1 MKSISKML
9 ERSDLSGKERIIL
22 RIHNDINEMKTG
34 KSILSESDIY
44 NLAEGWKPAD
54 NFQAR
59 EYNKYLNVWKSLRFV
74 ESDIQTIYLNAI
86 IDINAV
92 EKALLYFVLKDPRE
106 YKHFINEGSKD
117 WDEQKVLNILLKNT
131 GFNYENVLHKM
142 TFDSLPKNIQKDLQK
157 LDSESEYEPSYYRDE
172 ENLSR
177 ILKNKDSLNSNETE
191 ELIDTIMDT
200 IIWEHEHEVM
210 LNEKFM
216 IRNLKHAYFADI
228 PLKIF
233 IDRMA
238 KNLKITHK
246 DEGELFNNLEKI
258 EDFKNPFRQAVKD
271 EISKGIFFSDYV
283 PLCNSTDK
291 ATYSG
296 IDTNIPHNELLDIWI
311 KEKDKNRKLIQKHID
326 SGKLVLE
333 NRAKKIFSIETYDEI
348 ITGESIYNSNLD
360 LPFVREYKSQ
370 IEQIMFFGDLI
381 YLMNRRTFPGYYQ
394 NILAFQELLEK
405 VSKIIESDI
414 TFMCDKYFKELNEEI
429 DSLTHQI
436 HLVVDKVTDLLYVE
450 NENRYYMEIYV
461 DDMIIDRNKLKPKK
475 YKGQEMYESEVSRDF
490 GGSGKIFNESVTLE
504 C

>member
-1 MKSISKML
+1 ML

-74 ESDIQTIYLNAI
+74 EADIQTIYLNAI

-92 EKALLYFVLKDPRE
+92 EKVLLYFVLRDPKE
-106 YKHFINEGSKD
+106 YKHLINEDSKG
-117 WDEQKVLNILLKNT
+117 WDQQKVLDLLLKNT
-131 GFNYENVLHKM
+131 GFNYVNILHRM
-142 TFDSLPKNIQKDLQK
+142 TFDSLPINIQKDLQI
-157 LDSESEYEPSYYRDE
+157 LDSESEYNPSYYRDE

-177 ILKNKDSLNSNETE
+177 ILKDKDSLNAQEIE
-191 ELIDTIMDT
+191 ELTDIIIDTIN
-200 IIWEHEHEVM
+200 WEYEHEVI
-210 LNEKFM
+210 LNERFM
-216 IRNLKHAYFADI
+216 IRNLTRVYFAEI
-228 PLKIF
+228 PLKVF
-233 IDRMA
+233 VERMVR
-238 KNLKITHK
+238 NLKITYK
-246 DEGELFNNLEKI
+246 DENELFNKLDKVK
-258 EDFKNPFRQAVKD
+258 DFKTNFRQAVKD
-271 EISKGIFFSDYV
+271 EISKGIFLSEYV
-283 PLCNSTDK
+283 PLCNSTGIT
-291 ATYSG
+291 TYSG
-296 IDTNIPHNELLDIWI
+296 VNTKIPHNELLGIWI
-311 KEKDKNRKLIQKHID
+311 KEKDKNRKLIQKHLD

-370 IEQIMFFGDLI
+370 IEQIVFFGDLI
-381 YLMNRRTFPGYYQ
+381 YLVNNRTFPEYYQ